1 MQIQIK
7 HRCNGTVLFEGEF
20 ETLASA
26 LVEAVSKDADLRG
39 ADLRGAN
46 LRGANLG
53 GANLY
58 GANLGGA
65 NLYGANLRGANLRG
79 ANLGGANLAPIRTD
93 FFDVLL
99 RAPGEVAALRQALID
114 GRVDGSTYSGDCA
127 CLVGTIANARGC
139 EKDDL
144 VTIEPDSDRPAERW
158 FMNIHPGDTPEKS
171 HVAKLTVE
179 WVDEFLALA
188 KAWR

>member
-1 MQIQIK
+1 MQRQILN
-7 HRCNGTVLFEGEF
+7 RWSGAVIWAGEAETV
-20 ETLASA
+20 
-26 LVEAVSKDADLRG
+26 KDAIHAAFASDANLRGADLGGADLRDANLRG
-39 ADLRGAN
+39 ADLRGAD
-46 LRGANLG
+46 
-53 GANLY
+53 
-58 GANLGGA
+58 
-65 NLYGANLRGANLRG
+65 
-79 ANLGGANLAPIRTD
+79 LAPIRD
-93 FFDVLL
+93 DLYAVLSA
-99 RAPGEVAALRQALID
+99 APLEVPALIAALKA
-114 GRVDGSTYSGDCA
+114 GKVNGSTYSGDCA